1 MANDHFPHFTF
12 SGDARTR
19 GLAYGRTL
27 SERIHAVFAHYRDR
41 LFAKSDL
48 SEAQL
53 TARAEQVR
61 ALIADF
67 NYEYVAELD
76 AIAEAAGMPRWQIYV
91 LNARTEI
98 LNAQVGECTSVCFPQ
113 ARLLGQTW
121 DWFEEFEEFAVLVT
135 YEQPDDS
142 HVFAFTEPGMLAKIG
157 FNSAGVGVCLNF
169 LEHKHALDGLPVHI
183 LTRAILDTDSVAAA
197 RACIERSGHG
207 KSSHFLIADSDG
219 DALSIEFMGA
229 VSAEVEPTGT
239 VYLHTNH
246 CIFPGAPDDAT
257 EETSSS
263 ALRLASGRTCLDSNA
278 DRTFDVMKRLLLN
291 EKGGDFAINNPYHP
305 SVNFPSERL
314 GTCATLMMDLARREI
329 HVRKGPHGANP
340 FRVYA
345 LDGTAS
351 VAA

>member
-1 MANDHFPHFTF
+1 MAEHFPHFTF

-19 GLAYGRTL
+19 GLAHGRAL

-41 LFAKSDL
+41 LFAKSGL
-48 SEAQL
+48 SEGQL
-53 TARAEQVR
+53 TERAERVR

-67 NYEYVAELD
+67 NGAFVTELD
-76 AIAEAAGMPRWQIYV
+76 AIAEAADMPRWQIYV

-98 LNAQVGECTSVCFPQ
+98 LNAQVGECTSLFFPQ

-135 YEQPDDS
+135 YERPDNTR
-142 HVFAFTEPGMLAKIG
+142 VFAFTEPGMLAKIG

-169 LEHKHALDGLPVHI
+169 LEHLHDLDGVPVHL

-197 RACIERSGHG
+197 RTCIQRAGHG
-207 KSSHFLIADSDG
+207 KSSHFLIADAGG

-229 VSAEVEPTGT
+229 VSAEVERTGDA
-239 VYLHTNH
+239 YLHTNH

-263 ALRLASGRTCLDSNA
+263 ALRLASGRKCLAGDPHRS
-278 DRTFDVMKRLLLN
+278 FEVMKRLLL
-291 EKGGDFAINNPYHP
+291 EEGGGDFAINNPYHL
-305 SVNFPSERL
+305 SANFPGEQL
-314 GTCATLMMDLARREI
+314 GTCATLMMDLARGEI
-329 HVRKGPHGANP
+329 HIRKGPQGANP
-340 FRVYA
+340 FRTYA

-351 VAA
+351 AAA

>member
-1 MANDHFPHFTF
+1 MASYFSHFTF

-19 GLAYGRTL
+19 GLVYGRTL
-27 SERIHAVFAHYRDR
+27 SEQIHAVFAHYQER
-41 LFAKSDL
+41 LFVKSGL
-48 SEAQL
+48 SETAL
-53 TARAEQVR
+53 TERAERVR
-61 ALIADF
+61 TLISNF
-67 NYEYVAELD
+67 NDEYVAELD
-76 AIAEAAGMPRWQIYV
+76 AIAEAAAMPRWQIYV

-98 LNAQVGECTSVCFPQ
+98 LNADVGECTSLCFPE

-135 YEQPDDS
+135 YDRPDGRR
-142 HVFAFTEPGMLAKIG
+142 VLAFTEPGMLAKIG

-169 LEHKHALDGLPVHI
+169 LEHKHALDGIPVHL
-183 LTRAILDTDSVAAA
+183 LTRAILDTDSVTAA
-197 RACIERSGHG
+197 RVCIERSGHG
-207 KSSHFLIADSDG
+207 KSSHFLIADDGG

-229 VSAEVEPTGT
+229 TSAAVEPAGDAL
-239 VYLHTNH
+239 LHTNH
-246 CIFPGAPDDAT
+246 CIFAGAPDGGT
-257 EETSSS
+257 EAGSSS
-263 ALRLASGRTCLDSNA
+263 ALRLASGRSCLDTNS
-278 DRTFDVMKRLLLN
+278 DRTFDVMKQLLLIEN
-291 EKGGDFAINNPYHP
+291 GGDFAINNPYHP
-305 SVNFPSERL
+305 SVNFPGERL